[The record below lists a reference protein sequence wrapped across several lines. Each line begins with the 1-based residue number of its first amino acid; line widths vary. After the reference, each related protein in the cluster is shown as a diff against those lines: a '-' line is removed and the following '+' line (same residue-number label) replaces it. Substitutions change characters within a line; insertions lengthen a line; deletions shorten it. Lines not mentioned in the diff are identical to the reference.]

1 MGRRGEIAGAVD
13 FGSREIRVLI
23 AQQEPSGAI
32 TVLGHGT
39 APGRGCV
46 SRGVI
51 QDRNAAQVALKQAL
65 GAAEKEARV
74 RAPSLVCGI
83 NGRNV
88 ETFIRD
94 GSAEVARDVV
104 TLEEM
109 AEARDIA
116 SRDILAPGKSITS
129 SVTAQEWY
137 VDGMRVENPVGIRGE
152 VLKTR
157 IHFARIPEVI
167 EENIAVC
174 IAAQR
179 RDLEDMI
186 FTPLASSLGCL
197 TPEDLELGVAL
208 LDMGHSTTG
217 LAVYR
222 DLCIR
227 GSHCFEWGGYQITR
241 DVAAGLHISF
251 QEADELILEYGV
263 SNGHITRVF
272 GEEPRDAEDGGET
285 PPRVTLKTAVPGA
298 SGTVDRRDLD
308 EIIFERAHE
317 LLVKVRQVVK
327 SRGLDKHL
335 VRGLVLTG
343 GASRIKNAVTLAE
356 GVFQVPCRVGMP
368 GSVEILPRGANAPE
382 FAAAVGIIR
391 HAFHYRTAARNGHV
405 EARGAA
411 ASAARRV
418 SRFFRRYFF

>member
-1 MGRRGEIAGAVD
+1 VGAVD
-13 FGSREIRVLI
+13 FGSRDIRVLI

-65 GAAEKEARV
+65 SGAEKEARV

-88 ETFIRD
+88 ETFIRE
-94 GSAEVARDVV
+94 GSAEVPRDVV
-104 TLEEM
+104 GLDEM

-129 SVTAQEWY
+129 SVTAQEWF
-137 VDGMRVENPVGIRGE
+137 VDGMRVENPLGIRGE
-152 VLKTR
+152 VLRTR
-157 IHFARIPEVI
+157 IHFARIPDVI
-167 EENIAVC
+167 EENIAAC

-179 RDLEDMI
+179 RELEDMI
-186 FTPLASSLGCL
+186 FTPLAASLGCL
-197 TPEDLELGVAL
+197 TPEDLELGVAV
-208 LDMGHSTTG
+208 LDLGHSTTG

-222 DLCIR
+222 DLCIQ

-251 QEADELILEYGV
+251 QEADELILEYGI
-263 SNGHITRVF
+263 SDGHIRRVF
-272 GEEPRDAEDGGET
+272 GEEPADSSAEEET
-285 PPRVTLKTAVPGA
+285 PRVTLKTAVPGA
-298 SGTVDRRDLD
+298 AGTVDRRDLD

-317 LLVKVRQVVK
+317 LFVKIRQVLK
-327 SRGLDKHL
+327 SRGLTKHL
-335 VRGLVLTG
+335 VRGVVLTG

-356 GVFQVPCRVGMP
+356 GVFQVPCRVGIP
-368 GSVEILPRGANAPE
+368 GSVEILPPGVNAPE
-382 FAAAVGIIR
+382 FSAGVGIVR
-391 HAFHYRTAARNGHV
+391 HAFYYRAAARNGQV
-405 EARGAA
+405 EARGGA